1 MFRPPFCGIG
11 CRMDEPND
19 NWKREQGFDP
29 AEPGIFDSVDQHAID
44 AADARGMADHAA
56 GRTISNAA
64 VKRWLTDYINGN
76 KRPRPQPGE

>member
-1 MFRPPFCGIG
+1 
-11 CRMDEPND
+11 MDEPND